1 MHNLKSFLSKNAP
14 VVLTSC
20 SVVGVLATVALS
32 FKTAV
37 DLVYE
42 DRDWHWRTKKDIVK
56 KAVPKF
62 VSTFVVGSA
71 TVACIICTNMVNRQR
86 QEALTSAY
94 ILLDRMYKN
103 YKAKVTDMYG
113 KDAEE
118 KVEEA
123 ITNDKLEKTDQTDT
137 DDGTVLFYE
146 PYYDLFFRRK
156 YEELIDAEYQLN
168 RKYVIG
174 DEVCLNDFYEF
185 LHLPKTKTGGT
196 LGWSWDASDLRY
208 GYVWLDFDHKLVTK
222 DNKSYYVIEAVY
234 PPTAD
239 YKTHY

>member
-14 VVLTSC
+14 VLLTSC
-20 SVVGVLATVALS
+20 SVAGVLATVALS
-32 FKTAV
+32 FRAAV
-37 DLVYE
+37 NLVYE
-42 DRDWHWRTKKDIVK
+42 DRDWCWRTKKDIVK

-94 ILLDRMYKN
+94 ILLDRMYKD

-137 DDGTVLFYE
+137 DGMVLLYE
-146 PYYDLFFRRK
+146 PYYDLFFSRK
-156 YEELIDAEYQLN
+156 FEELVDAEYQLN
-168 RKYVIG
+168 RKFAM
-174 DEVCLNDFYEF
+174 DSKVCLNDFYDF
-185 LHLPKTKTGGT
+185 LHLPKTKTGNA
-196 LGWSWDASDLRY
+196 LGWSFEASDYRY
-208 GYVWLDFDHKLVTK
+208 GYSWIDFEHKLV
-222 DNKSYYVIEAVY
+222 NKNGKTYYIVETVY

-239 YKTHY
+239 YNMDY